1 LFSGKVGNYSGPRWG
16 FPLALDRIS
25 YSAVVKI
32 KERFARETEENKK
45 LRKMTGN
52 IDMELSNV
60 KG

>member
-1 LFSGKVGNYSGPRWG
+1 VGNYSGPKWG
-16 FPLALDRIS
+16 ILLALDRIS

-45 LRKMTGN
+45 LRKMTGK